1 MTSRYHQPLQL
12 PTHWTPNEALAVFE
26 FLDLLRDRLW
36 LQYAQDIQQ
45 AFREQIQDHG
55 PRQRTFS
62 FDPDSPF

>member
-1 MTSRYHQPLQL
+1 MTGNHRQPLQL

-45 AFREQIQDHG
+45 AFREQIQDHS
-55 PRQRTFS
+55 PRQRTFN

>member
-1 MTSRYHQPLQL
+1 MTGSHHQPLQL

-45 AFREQIQDHG
+45 AFREQIQDHD